1 MHILIISRSY
11 PNKINKSSG
20 NFVQN
25 QVEALSQHT
34 IQIGV
39 LGVYNVSL
47 KELIKVRNIK
57 QIGSYIYSKKNVKIY
72 EFLYPVLPKLHFI
85 NNKIKVLI
93 GKKLLKKYIH
103 KNGRPDIIHLHT
115 FELGRLALWAKKI
128 YNIPYVVTE
137 HTSLFYLNKATIW
150 HQKLAYKIYRESSY
164 NIGVSKNSATF
175 LENKFNTT
183 FHYLP
188 NFIDTS
194 TFSLKKERTDKTIN
208 FINVAYLTKNKNQH
222 ILINAFNKAF
232 GNNEQFQLTIVGNG
246 PEMQN
251 LISLCSKLKSTNIH
265 LHGYANQNELK
276 DLLHDSDFFVLS
288 SNYETFGVVLIEAM
302 SCGLPVIST
311 KCGGPES
318 IIINDKLGILCP
330 KGNVDALS
338 EALIRATKK
347 KYNSNYIREYII
359 QNFSYE
365 YLSKKLITIYSEVQ

>member
-128 YNIPYVVTE
+128 YNIPY
-137 HTSLFYLNKATIW
+137 
-150 HQKLAYKIYRESSY
+150 
-164 NIGVSKNSATF
+164 
-175 LENKFNTT
+175 
-183 FHYLP
+183 
-188 NFIDTS
+188 
-194 TFSLKKERTDKTIN
+194 
-208 FINVAYLTKNKNQH
+208 
-222 ILINAFNKAF
+222 
-232 GNNEQFQLTIVGNG
+232 
-246 PEMQN
+246 
-251 LISLCSKLKSTNIH
+251 
-265 LHGYANQNELK
+265 
-276 DLLHDSDFFVLS
+276 
-288 SNYETFGVVLIEAM
+288 
-302 SCGLPVIST
+302 
-311 KCGGPES
+311 GG
-318 IIINDKLGILCP
+318 
-330 KGNVDALS
+330 
-338 EALIRATKK
+338 
-347 KYNSNYIREYII
+347 
-359 QNFSYE
+359 F
-365 YLSKKLITIYSEVQ
+365 